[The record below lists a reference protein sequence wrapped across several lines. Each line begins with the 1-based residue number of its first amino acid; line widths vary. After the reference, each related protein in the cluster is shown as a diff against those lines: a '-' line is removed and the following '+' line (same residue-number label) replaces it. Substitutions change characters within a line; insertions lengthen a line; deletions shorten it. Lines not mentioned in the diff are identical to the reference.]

1 MFVARPGLCTSIC
14 TTLGGA
20 VDHAPVRDTTS
31 EQRRSSTFPS
41 ASATGAP
48 LLSPHERTTANDHE
62 QNRDDSGVSQAEA
75 IGTVREMQ
83 HTDAVDGLRR
93 EGPRSD
99 VLALQ
104 VREMWAHGDQDV
116 EWAG

>member
-1 MFVARPGLCTSIC
+1 MLAGSAIEAL
-14 TTLGGA
+14 LLWA
-20 VDHAPVRDTTS
+20 LHQH
-31 EQRRSSTFPS
+31 EQQSTFPS

-62 QNRDDSGVSQAEA
+62 QNRDDSGVGQAEA

-83 HTDAVDGLRR
+83 HADAVDGLRR
-93 EGPRSD
+93 EGPLSD
-99 VLALQ
+99 VLPLQ

>member
-1 MFVARPGLCTSIC
+1 MFVARPGLCTSIG

-20 VDHAPVRDTTS
+20 VDHSRSVTPPS

-41 ASATGAP
+41 AAAIGAP
-48 LLSPHERTTANDHE
+48 LLSPHERTRANDHE
-62 QNRDDSGVSQAEA
+62 QNRDDSGVGQAEA

-83 HTDAVDGLRR
+83 HADAVDGLRR

-99 VLALQ
+99 VLPLQ

-116 EWAG
+116 E